1 MQSYTKTF
9 TAWATFAAML
19 GGTATLTNQVFA
31 GPAVAPVTETRI
43 AKTVT
48 AAEAVAALKPARPPA
63 IHLRTAAAV
72 QATAGFASEQALRAR
87 MRYETV
93 RWDGKPVQ
101 TLDEASRIL
110 LAQAAAHK
118 AGLHEVGLS
127 FHDVYG
133 VIEAETSW
141 IPRTGASK
149 DGTPNLG
156 LAQFEPRTARGLGV
170 NNPADPVQAVFGAA
184 MYIKEGAQWASDK
197 LAGLKLPPEQHA
209 AKLREGVSI
218 YYNLSVKGRNKW
230 NGLNT
235 TQLPVETQRHIRN
248 ARAGAVEA
256 SALARLL
263 RT

>member
-1 MQSYTKTF
+1 MQSFTKIF
-9 TAWATFAAML
+9 TAWAAIAIATTGSAAP
-19 GGTATLTNQVFA
+19 LTSRVSASF
-31 GPAVAPVTETRI
+31 PASAAKASI

-48 AAEAVAALKPARPPA
+48 AAEAVAALKPAGPPA
-63 IHLRTAAAV
+63 IQLRAAPAVKPAAV
-72 QATAGFASEQALRAR
+72 FASEQALRAR

-93 RWDGKPVQ
+93 HWGGKPVQ

-141 IPRTGASK
+141 IPRTGSSK

-156 LAQFEPRTARGLGV
+156 LAQFEPRTAKGLGV
-170 NNPADPVQAVFGAA
+170 KNPADPVQAVFGAA
-184 MYIKEGAQWASDK
+184 MYIKEGATWASSK
-197 LAGLKLPPEQHA
+197 IAGLKLPPAQHA
-209 AKLREGVSI
+209 AKLREGVSV

-235 TQLPVETQRHIRN
+235 AQLPVETQRHIRN
-248 ARAGAVEA
+248 ARAGAAEA
-256 SALARLL
+256 STLARLL